1 MVYRRMLVTV
11 DGTRRSEAVIPPA
24 VELAR
29 HTGCSI
35 RLLTVV
41 IPEEHRQGALWSEE
55 GSLRVGARG
64 VDSEVARADG
74 YVSHLA
80 RIMQEQRVSVEP
92 VVRKGRPGAEI
103 IEAISELGIDVIA
116 MATRSRRGLER
127 LVFGSVAEYV
137 LREAH
142 IPVLLITA
150 K

>member
-1 MVYRRMLVTV
+1 MYRRMLVTV

-24 VELAR
+24 IDLAR

-35 RLLTVV
+35 KLLTVV

-55 GSLRVGARG
+55 GSLRVSASG
-64 VDSEVARADG
+64 VDSGMAQADA

-80 RIMQEQRVSVEP
+80 RIMREQRVSAEP
-92 VVRKGRPGAEI
+92 VVRKGRPGAQI
-103 IEAISELGIDVIA
+103 IEAVSELGIDLIA
-116 MATRSRRGLER
+116 MATRSPRGLER

-137 LREAH
+137 LQEAR

>member
-1 MVYRRMLVTV
+1 MYRRMLVTV
-11 DGTRRSEAVIPPA
+11 DGTRRSEAVIPDA

-41 IPEEHRQGALWSEE
+41 VPEEHRQGALWSEE
-55 GSLRVGARG
+55 GSLRVGASG
-64 VDSEVARADG
+64 VDSEIARADA

-80 RIMQEQRVSVEP
+80 RMMREQRVSVEA
-92 VVRKGRPGAEI
+92 VVRKGRPGPEI
-103 IEAISELGIDVIA
+103 IEAVSELGVDIIA
-116 MATRSRRGLER
+116 MATHSRRGLER

>member
-1 MVYRRMLVTV
+1 MVYRRMLVTI
-11 DGTRRSEAVIPPA
+11 DGTRRSEAVIPHA

-29 HTGCSI
+29 HMGCSI
-35 RLLTVV
+35 KLLTVV

-55 GSLRVGARG
+55 GSLRVGASG
-64 VDSEVARADG
+64 ADSETARADG

-80 RIMQEQRVSVEP
+80 RIMQEQRVSVEAL
-92 VVRKGRPGAEI
+92 VRKGRPGAEI
-103 IEAISELGIDVIA
+103 IEAVSELGIDVIA
-116 MATRSRRGLER
+116 MATRSRKGLER

-142 IPVLLITA
+142 IPVLLVTA

>member
-1 MVYRRMLVTV
+1 VYRRMLVTV

-24 VELAR
+24 IDLAR

-35 RLLTVV
+35 KLLTVV
-41 IPEEHRQGALWSEE
+41 IPEQHRQGALWSEE
-55 GSLRVGARG
+55 GSLKMGASE
-64 VDSEVARADG
+64 VDSQIAEGDA

-80 RIMQEQRVSVEP
+80 RNMREQRVSVEP
-92 VVRKGRPGAEI
+92 VVRKGRPGPQI
-103 IEAISELGIDVIA
+103 IDAVSELGVDLIA
-116 MATRSRRGLER
+116 MATRSRRGLDR

-137 LREAH
+137 LQEAH